1 MKKETFTEKL
11 IKRTYG
17 ISDPLDEYK
26 RREADRIGNQV
37 FTILFYLMTFG
48 NLIPFILAYKYP
60 QIVAI
65 GYPIIIFLIS
75 MISALYVLSQ
85 TKKTGITAID
95 PDMLNEKESR
105 QLHYPGL
112 KAGIVYG
119 LMSFFV
125 TPLLHILLDESQ
137 DYLQS
142 LLAFKNIFSSI
153 LQSVFFGVVIQIL
166 ISRRI
171 AKSKKDQDDD

>member
-11 IKRTYG
+11 IKRIYG
-17 ISDPLDEYK
+17 ISGPLDEHK

-37 FTILFYLMTFG
+37 FIILFYLMTFG
-48 NLIPFILAYKYP
+48 NLIPFVLAYKYP

-65 GYPIIIFLIS
+65 GYPIIVFMIS
-75 MISALYVLSQ
+75 MISSLYVLSQ

-95 PDMLNEKESR
+95 PDMLNEKESK

-119 LMSFFV
+119 LMSFFT
-125 TPLLHILLDESQ
+125 TPLLHILLGESQ

-171 AKSKKDQDDD
+171 AKARKNQDND

>member
-11 IKRTYG
+11 IKRIYG
-17 ISDPLDEYK
+17 ISGPLDEHK

-37 FTILFYLMTFG
+37 FIILFYLMTFG
-48 NLIPFILAYKYP
+48 NLIPVVLAYKYP

-65 GYPIIIFLIS
+65 GYPLVVFGIS

-95 PDMLNEKESR
+95 PDMLSEKESK
-105 QLHYPGL
+105 QLHYPGM

-119 LMSFFV
+119 LMSFFT
-125 TPLLHILLDESQ
+125 TPLLHILLGESQ

-171 AKSKKDQDDD
+171 AKTKKDPDED

>member
-11 IKRTYG
+11 IKLTYG
-17 ISDPLDEYK
+17 ISGPLDEHK

-171 AKSKKDQDDD
+171 ARAKKEQDKD

>member
-11 IKRTYG
+11 IKRIYG
-17 ISDPLDEYK
+17 ISGPLDEHK

-37 FTILFYLMTFG
+37 FIILFYLMTFG
-48 NLIPFILAYKYP
+48 NLIPVVLAYKYP

-65 GYPIIIFLIS
+65 GYPLVVFGIS

-95 PDMLNEKESR
+95 PDMLSEKESK

-112 KAGIVYG
+112 KAGLLYG
-119 LMSFFV
+119 LMSFVV
-125 TPLLHILLDESQ
+125 TPLLHILLGESQ

-142 LLAFKNIFSSI
+142 LLTFKNIFSSI
-153 LQSVFFGVVIQIL
+153 LQSVFFGVIIQII

-171 AKSKKDQDDD
+171 AKAKKNQDND